1 MQNMLQKRT
10 ASQEEEEIAE
20 NENDEIIN
28 NNTQS
33 YKPKMHLSAEI
44 VNNDK
49 RMPPKQMN
57 LVEAYIST
65 IIGSFT
71 LFVVVLDG

>member
-28 NNTQS
+28 TQS
-33 YKPKMHLSAEI
+33 YKPMMHLSAEI

-65 IIGSFT
+65 IMGSFT